1 MFVPKCEGVPAAK
14 SQARVDD
21 PSPPND
27 NRNWMLGKCLDSF
40 QFEMKYDL
48 ALSFSTMMMC
58 QVTLDKISHLSSF
71 GLCHLRRAAQ
81 FCHFFSVRAQSIMGS
96 FMQEAKKVITL
107 QK

>member
-1 MFVPKCEGVPAAK
+1 MPKYEGVPAAK
-14 SQARVDD
+14 SQARVDV

-71 GLCHLRRAAQ
+71 GLCHLKRTAQ
-81 FCHFFSVRAQSIMGS
+81 SCHFFSVRAQSIMRS
-96 FMQEAKKVITL
+96 FLQEA
-107 QK
+107 